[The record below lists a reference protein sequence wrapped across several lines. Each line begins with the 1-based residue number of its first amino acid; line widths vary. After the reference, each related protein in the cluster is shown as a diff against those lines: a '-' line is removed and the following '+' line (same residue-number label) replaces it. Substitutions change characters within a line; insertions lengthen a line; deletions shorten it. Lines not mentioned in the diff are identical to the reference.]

1 MLFIWIYDP
10 SVIFL
15 TNSSPAVI
23 WYQGYMAPS
32 KTNHIITQL
41 CAGSHPLSLSAA
53 FTVGA
58 YQPVLIPELSFQ
70 NKVLPTVQTTH
81 A

>member
-23 WYQGYMAPS
+23 WHLPKPTTSLHSSVLEA
-32 KTNHIITQL
+32 I
-41 CAGSHPLSLSAA
+41 LSLSAA
-53 FTVGA
+53 FTLGA

-70 NKVLPTVQTTH
+70 NKALPTVQTMH